1 MTSGR
6 PAILI
11 VDDNDDNRYTLQMLL
26 EADGHE
32 ALATASGGSEAL
44 ALIGKNPF
52 SLVLL
57 DMMMPD
63 LNGDEVLRAIKSN
76 PETREVAVIMISADT
91 DTDKISK
98 CLELGADDYLPK
110 PFNPTILRARI
121 GSALRRES
129 FRSLETEYVSRLEEE
144 KRRSDSLLRSMLPAE
159 IAVRLRSG
167 DSNIADHHG
176 EATVLFADIVGFGK
190 ITARMRPYE
199 ILGCLSSLFS
209 EFDRL
214 AEDVGV
220 EQVRTIG
227 DAYMAVI
234 GVPTPR
240 ATHARTAAKLGLD
253 LIAAV
258 ARLHP
263 RLPAPF
269 SIRVGLH
276 SGPLM
281 AGVIGMR
288 RPAYDVWG
296 DTVNIAARLET
307 ASRPNRVLASAATA
321 NRLGGDFVLEGP
333 QMIATKD
340 DRVLEAFFVAQGRA
354 AVEGA
359 FVPSASLEG

>member
-1 MTSGR
+1 MNSYG

-11 VDDNDDNRYTLQMLL
+11 VDDNEDNRYTLQMLL

-32 ALATASGGSEAL
+32 ALTMASGGSEAL
-44 ALIGKNPF
+44 TLIEKRAF

-76 PETREVAVIMISADT
+76 PDTRDVAVIMISADT

-98 CLELGADDYLPK
+98 CLELGAEDYLPK
-110 PFNPTILRARI
+110 PFDPTILRARI

-129 FRSLETEYVSRLEEE
+129 FRSLEIEYLSRLEEE
-144 KRRSDSLLRSMLPAE
+144 KRRSESLLRNMLPAE
-159 IAVRLRSG
+159 IAGRLRSG
-167 DSNIADHHG
+167 ESNIADHHP

-199 ILGCLSSLFS
+199 IIGCLNHLFS

-214 AEDVGV
+214 AEEAGV

-240 ATHARTAAKLGLD
+240 ANHARIAAKLGLD
-253 LIAAV
+253 LIAA
-258 ARLHP
+258 AGRLHT

-281 AGVIGMR
+281 AGVIGTR
-288 RPAYDVWG
+288 RTAYDVWG

-307 ASRPNRVLASAATA
+307 ASRPSRVLASATTA
-321 NRLGGDFVLEGP
+321 KGLGGDFVLDGP
-333 QMIATKD
+333 QMIETKD
-340 DRVLEAFFVAQGRA
+340 DRTLEAFFVAARRA
-354 AVEGA
+354 AAQGE
-359 FVPSASLEG
+359 FVPSVSHG

>member
-1 MTSGR
+1 MMSGG

-11 VDDNDDNRYTLQMLL
+11 VDDNEDNRYTLRMLL

-32 ALATASGGSEAL
+32 ALTMAAGGSEAL
-44 ALIGKNPF
+44 ALIAKRNF

-76 PETREVAVIMISADT
+76 PDTRDVAVIMISADT

-129 FRSLETEYVSRLEEE
+129 FRSLEVEYLSRLEEE
-144 KRRSDSLLRSMLPAE
+144 KRRSESLLRNMLPPE
-159 IAVRLRSG
+159 IAIRLRSG
-167 DSNIADHHG
+167 ESNIADHYP

-199 ILGCLSSLFS
+199 IVGCLNQLFG

-214 AEDVGV
+214 AEDAGV
-220 EQVRTIG
+220 EQISTFG
-227 DAYMAVI
+227 DAYMAVV

-240 ATHARTAAKLGLD
+240 ANHARTTAKLGLD

-258 ARLHP
+258 ERLHA
-263 RLPAPF
+263 RLPALF

-281 AGVIGMR
+281 AGVIGTR
-288 RPAYDVWG
+288 RLGYDVWG
-296 DTVNIAARLET
+296 DTVNIAARIEA
-307 ASRPNRVLASAATA
+307 ASRPNRVLVSAATA
-321 NRLGGDFVLEGP
+321 KALGGDFVLDGP
-333 QMIATKD
+333 QKITTKEE
-340 DRVLEAFFVAQGRA
+340 RVLDVFFVAHA
-354 AVEGA
+354 
-359 FVPSASLEG
+359 